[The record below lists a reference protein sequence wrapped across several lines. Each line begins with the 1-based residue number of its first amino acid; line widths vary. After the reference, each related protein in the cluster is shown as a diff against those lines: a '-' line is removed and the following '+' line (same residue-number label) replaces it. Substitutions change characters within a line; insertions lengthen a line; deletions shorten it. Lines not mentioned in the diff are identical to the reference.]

1 LPWRGALPSRA
12 GPYTASVE
20 IAEHIA
26 ALRAEGE
33 RLADAAERADLDE
46 PVPTTPEWR
55 MRDLVRHIGDV
66 HRWART
72 HVAEG
77 RMLPIGRDELTEI
90 AGPLPKDGDL
100 LDWFREGHDRLVRTL
115 EAADPQIQCWSF
127 LPAPSPL
134 AFWAR
139 RQAHE
144 TGIHRADAQTP
155 TGRITPFSSEVAVDG
170 IDELL
175 LGFFAGKTD
184 DPAAPSG
191 QTLYVRPTDAEAG
204 WLAFMNDRSLRHDNQ
219 YPGADCSVRGTAS
232 DLYLLLWNRR
242 GTDGLDI
249 DGDRSVLDVWR
260 SNAQIHWSRGR

>member
-1 LPWRGALPSRA
+1 
-12 GPYTASVE
+12 VE
-20 IAEHIA
+20 ISEHIA
-26 ALRAEGE
+26 ALRVEGD

-46 PVPTTPEWR
+46 PIPTTPEWR
-55 MRDLVRHIGDV
+55 LRDLVRHMGDV

-77 RMLPIGRDELTEI
+77 RVLPIGKDELAEI
-90 AGPLPKDGDL
+90 VGLLPPDAAL

-115 EAADPQIQCWSF
+115 ESADPHVECWSF

-144 TGIHRADAQTP
+144 TGIHRADAQSP
-155 TGRITPFSSEVAVDG
+155 AGRITPFASDVAVDG

-175 LGFFAGKTD
+175 LGFFAGNGEE
-184 DPAAPSG
+184 PAPPPAR
-191 QTLYVRPTDAEAG
+191 TLYVRATDAEAG
-204 WLAFMNDRSLRHDNQ
+204 WLAFMNDRSVRHDGED
-219 YPGADCSVRGTAS
+219 PRADCSVRGPAS

-242 GTDGLDI
+242 DPDGLEVT
-249 DGDRSVLDVWR
+249 GDRSALDFWR
-260 SNAQIHWSRGR
+260 QNAQIHWSRGR